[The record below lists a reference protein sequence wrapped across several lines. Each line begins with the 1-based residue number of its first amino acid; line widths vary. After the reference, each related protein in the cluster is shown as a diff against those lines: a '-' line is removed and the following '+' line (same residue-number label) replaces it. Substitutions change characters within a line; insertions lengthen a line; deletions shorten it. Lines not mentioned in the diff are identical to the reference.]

1 MRMVAR
7 SAAVFVV
14 LVSLGACTSSRPEVL
29 PPPADTGPPPVYVAV
44 GASETTGVGS
54 DQPLRDAW
62 PRVLHRTGLPAGAIF
77 VNMGIP
83 GATVAQALAEEASP
97 ALQVRPNLVTVWL
110 NVNDMIRG
118 LSPAEYELHLDTL
131 VKTLRRNGATRVLVA
146 NTPPLDRLPAF
157 LAGRNL
163 GALPAPEVVNELVD
177 AYNAAAVRV
186 VARHGAFLVDLHAV
200 GVAARAAGTEP
211 RLVSADGFHP
221 STAGHAAVAAAFAE
235 VLRSSG
241 PLTPSG

>member
-1 MRMVAR
+1 MRAR
-7 SAAVFVV
+7 RRVTSAAVAV
-14 LVSLGACTSSRPEVL
+14 LALGACSSSRPEVL
-29 PPPADTGPPPVYVAV
+29 PPPPDTGPAPVYVAV

-54 DQPLRDAW
+54 DQPLRDGW
-62 PRVLHRTGLPAGAIF
+62 PQVLHRTALPAGAVF

-83 GATVAQALAEEASP
+83 GATVAQAMAEEVNP

-110 NVNDMIRG
+110 NVNDIVRG
-118 LSPAEYELHLDTL
+118 VTPADYERQLDTL
-131 VKTLRRNGATRVLVA
+131 VRSLRRDGATRVLVA

-163 GALPAPEVVNELVD
+163 GVLPDPVVVDQLVD
-177 AYNAAAVRV
+177 AYNEAIARV
-186 VARHGAFLVDLHAV
+186 VERRGAFLVDLHAV
-200 GVAARAAGTEP
+200 ALAARAAGTEP
-211 RLVSADGFHP
+211 SLVSADGFHP

-241 PLTPSG
+241 PLSPPA